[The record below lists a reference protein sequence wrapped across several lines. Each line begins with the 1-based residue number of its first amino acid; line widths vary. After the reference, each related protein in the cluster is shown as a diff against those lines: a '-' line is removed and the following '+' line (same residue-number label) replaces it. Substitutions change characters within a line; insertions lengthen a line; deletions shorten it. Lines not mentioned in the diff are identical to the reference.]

1 MSWLSKDF
9 KEIKVQGEK
18 ILDNI
23 VQEGDYQS
31 KKILQ
36 MLHEENQ
43 EIKATLK
50 LILDSIQKMD

>member
-1 MSWLSKDF
+1 MNKEF

-18 ILDNI
+18 ILDHI

-31 KKILQ
+31 NKILQ
-36 MLHEENQ
+36 ILHEENQ

-50 LILDSIQKMD
+50 LILDAIQKID

>member
-1 MSWLSKDF
+1 MSKDF

-18 ILDNI
+18 ILDSI

>member
-18 ILDNI
+18 ILDSI